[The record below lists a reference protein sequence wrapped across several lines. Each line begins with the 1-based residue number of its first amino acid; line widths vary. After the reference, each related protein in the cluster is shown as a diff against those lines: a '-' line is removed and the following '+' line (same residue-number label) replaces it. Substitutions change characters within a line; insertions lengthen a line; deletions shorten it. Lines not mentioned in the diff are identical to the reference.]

1 MAPQGVVRTRRVR
14 LASEV
19 EFPVRVGKV
28 CASATDTSC
37 SAWRRTET
45 RAARHEDP
53 YMSPKPSGVAKQEAK
68 QDDAVSASWAEDDHQ
83 PGARGI
89 SAIQKSAVRCTP
101 VRAAGVRSQGAVV
114 GTPRCFRRSCGVQ
127 YSSSATLKIHCV
139 PSMSV
144 EHILDQKRIPSPSQR
159 CGSLVLEF
167 VPCEV
172 FM

>member
-1 MAPQGVVRTRRVR
+1 MVMVMVRDRARFVELRTYCHISLQSIDGVSPFLPVRTKTSNWKQMGSRVAPQGAVRTRRVR

-19 EFPVRVGKV
+19 EFPVNEGKV

-53 YMSPKPSGVAKQEAK
+53 YMSPKPSGAANQGGAK

-89 SAIQKSAVRCTP
+89 SAIQKSAV
-101 VRAAGVRSQGAVV
+101 
-114 GTPRCFRRSCGVQ
+114 
-127 YSSSATLKIHCV
+127 
-139 PSMSV
+139 
-144 EHILDQKRIPSPSQR
+144 
-159 CGSLVLEF
+159 
-167 VPCEV
+167 
-172 FM
+172 